1 MGAAALA
8 CFALAA
14 CDQREQ
20 TVTENLVESPDA
32 GGAAEVGRPSEV
44 NAAMGAEGANA
55 TTNPGQ

>member
-1 MGAAALA
+1 
-8 CFALAA
+8 
-14 CDQREQ
+14 
-20 TVTENLVESPDA
+20 VESPDA